1 MDKVMKKLAAMSL
14 LGFALMGVGCAV
26 AKTSPI
32 YDLREDMVR
41 IRDAYG
47 SYPMAGTWLDADSHI
62 KNRKEYQQEA
72 QRGCSLYSREASSLI
87 SYHCSNYVSGFFGS
101 DCVAWEGLYA
111 CQNPISPR

>member
-14 LGFALMGVGCAV
+14 LGFALMGVGCAA

-47 SYPMAGTWLDADSHI
+47 SYTMAGTWLDVDFHI

-72 QRGCSLYSREASSLI
+72 QRGCSLYSRKASSLI
-87 SYHCSNYVSGFFGS
+87 SYS
-101 DCVAWEGLYA
+101 L
-111 CQNPISPR
+111 